1 MTIAPKTAE
10 FEPASRPTPLPVTP
24 MPATPEK
31 RQPDTSS
38 VGGTGSSS
46 TLRRLLIPL
55 LAVTA
60 VGALVAMTSDRWNA
74 WQGAAAVQTTDNATI
89 RAEMTRL
96 SARVSGNVKAVAVGD
111 FQTVKAGDLLMEIDP
126 ADYEAA
132 VAQSLA
138 GVAAAK
144 AALANLANQKTYQ
157 RAVIAQADAQRQA
170 GEARLVE
177 ARQEQERQSKLLS
190 GGLSGTRQKVE
201 QATANLDAA
210 NANLAQSLAAIAA
223 QRGQLDV
230 LAGQENI
237 LAANLKA
244 AEATLATAHL
254 RLGYT
259 RVVAPFDGVVGER
272 QIHEGDYVNVGT
284 NMITVVPLPEVYGTA
299 NYKETQLTRVA
310 TGQPVDVTVDMF
322 PDQILHARVARLA
335 PASGSTFAL
344 LPPDNATGNFTKVVQ
359 RIPVRIEF
367 EPGQKLVE
375 QLRPG
380 MSVTTSIRVTEKN

>member
-10 FEPASRPTPLPVTP
+10 FDPAAKPVPVPPALNQPPSPAS
-24 MPATPEK
+24 AW
-31 RQPDTSS
+31 
-38 VGGTGSSS
+38 
-46 TLRRLLIPL
+46 RRLVIPVF
-55 LAVTA
+55 AVT
-60 VGALVAMTSDRWNA
+60 VAGGLMAFTSDRWNA

-96 SARVSGNVKAVAVGD
+96 SSRVSGNVKAVAVTD
-111 FQTVKAGDLLMEIDP
+111 FQSVKAGDLLMEVDP

-132 VAQSLA
+132 VAQAEA

-157 RAVIAQADAQRQA
+157 RAVVAQAEAQRQA

-210 NANLAQSLAAIAA
+210 IANLAQNVAAIAA
-223 QRGQLDV
+223 QQGQLDV
-230 LAGQENI
+230 LAGQENV
-237 LAANLKA
+237 LSANLKA
-244 AEATLATAHL
+244 AEATLATTRL

-259 RVVAPFDGVVGER
+259 RVIAPFDGVVGER
-272 QIHEGDYVNVGT
+272 QIQPGDYVNVGT
-284 NMITVVPLPEVYGTA
+284 NLITVVPLPDVFVTA
-299 NYKETQLTRVA
+299 NYKETQLTQV
-310 TGQPVDVTVDMF
+310 TPGQPVQVTVDMF
-322 PDQILHARVARLA
+322 PDQILNAHVARLA

-367 EPGQKLVE
+367 EPGQKLIE

-380 MSVTTSIRVTEKN
+380 MSVTTSIHVTERN

>member
-10 FEPASRPTPLPVTP
+10 FDPAVKPAPLPAVP
-24 MPATPEK
+24 SPPPSAVSPAAAW
-31 RQPDTSS
+31 
-38 VGGTGSSS
+38 
-46 TLRRLLIPL
+46 RRLVIPVF
-55 LAVTA
+55 AVT
-60 VGALVAMTSDRWNA
+60 VAGGLMAFTSDRWNA
-74 WQGAAAVQTTDNATI
+74 WQGAASVQTTDNATI

-96 SARVSGNVKAVAVGD
+96 SSRVSGNVKAVAVAD
-111 FQTVKAGDLLMEIDP
+111 FQAVKAGDLLIEVDP

-132 VAQSLA
+132 VAQAEA

-157 RAVIAQADAQRQA
+157 RAVVAQAEAQRQA
-170 GEARLVE
+170 GEARRTE
-177 ARQEQERQSKLLS
+177 ARQEQERQSKLLD

-210 NANLAQSLAAIAA
+210 NANLAQNLAAIAA
-223 QRGQLDV
+223 QKGQLDV
-230 LAGQENI
+230 LAGQEDV
-237 LAANLKA
+237 LAANLRA
-244 AEATLATAHL
+244 AEATLATAQL

-259 RVVAPFDGVVGER
+259 RIVAPFDGVVGER
-272 QIHEGDYVNVGT
+272 QIQPGDYVNAGS
-284 NMITVVPLPEVYGTA
+284 NLITVVPLPDVYVTA
-299 NYKETQLTRVA
+299 NYKETQLTHV
-310 TGQPVDVTVDMF
+310 TPGQPVDVSVDMF
-322 PDQILHARVARLA
+322 PDQILNARVARLA
-335 PASGSTFAL
+335 PASGATFAL

-380 MSVTTSIRVTEKN
+380 MSVTTSIRVTGRN